1 LADIRERVEHATR
14 SANRADSVTIV
25 AVSKAQPPDAVA
37 AAYRAGQRDFGESYV
52 QELLRKADELSDLDD
67 LRWHLVGHLQRN
79 KVRSAVGRVSA
90 VHSVGSE
97 RLALAL
103 GARAAEGPVPL
114 SRRWL
119 EGERLPVFVEVNLA
133 AETHRAGCAV
143 ESLSDV
149 IAAVESQPSLR
160 LIGLMTIAPAGVDL
174 ERAREHF
181 EQLLAQREVH
191 GCKAALPELSV
202 GMSHDLEVAVA

>member
-1 LADIRERVEHATR
+1 VRLL
-14 SANRADSVTIV
+14 
-25 AVSKAQPPDAVA
+25 AVSKRQPA
-37 AAYRAGQRDFGESYV
+37 AAVRAAYAAGQRDFGESYV

-103 GARAAEGPVPL
+103 GARAAEVPVPL

-133 AETHRAGCAV
+133 AETQRAGCAV

-160 LIGLMTIAPAGVDL
+160 LIGLMTIAPAGGDL

-181 EQLLAQREVH
+181 EQLLALREVH
-191 GCKAALPELSV
+191 GGKSALPELSL
-202 GMSHDLEVAVA
+202 GMSHDLEVAVACGSSWVRVGTDIFGARA